1 MADRIDEEMSLVA
14 KKLKEERRKAG
25 LTQLELSMRAGVSQN
40 MIAYIER
47 GDRNPALRTVMKICN
62 ALDIRLSD
70 LLEDI
75 ERPRDPKDREGI
87 KDEIRDLLGRL

>member
-1 MADRIDEEMSLVA
+1 MSDKIDEAMSLVA
-14 KKLKEERRKAG
+14 KRLKEERRKAG

-62 ALDIRLSD
+62 ALNIRL
-70 LLEDI
+70 
-75 ERPRDPKDREGI
+75 
-87 KDEIRDLLGRL
+87 

>member
-1 MADRIDEEMSLVA
+1 MTDKIDEAMSLVA
-14 KKLKEERRKAG
+14 KRLKEERRKAG

-62 ALDIRLSD
+62 ALNIRLSD
-70 LLEDI
+70 LLNDIESPNESKGREDI
-75 ERPRDPKDREGI
+75 KE
-87 KDEIRDLLGRL
+87 EIRYLLGRL

>member
-1 MADRIDEEMSLVA
+1 MSDKIDEAMSLVA
-14 KKLKEERRKAG
+14 KRLKAERRKAG

-62 ALDIRLSD
+62 ALNIRLSD
-70 LLEDI
+70 LLNDIESPKESKGREDI
-75 ERPRDPKDREGI
+75 KE
-87 KDEIRDLLGRL
+87 EIRDLLGRL

>member
-1 MADRIDEEMSLVA
+1 MSDKIDEEMSLVA
-14 KKLKEERRKAG
+14 KRLKEERRKAG

-75 ERPRDPKDREGI
+75 ERPRDPRNREDI

>member
-1 MADRIDEEMSLVA
+1 MSDKIDEAMSLVA
-14 KKLKEERRKAG
+14 KRLKEERRKAG

-62 ALDIRLSD
+62 ALNIRLSD
-70 LLEDI
+70 LLNDIESPKESKRREDI
-75 ERPRDPKDREGI
+75 KE
-87 KDEIRDLLGRL
+87 EIRDLLGRL

>member
-1 MADRIDEEMSLVA
+1 MTDKIDEAMSLVA
-14 KKLKEERRKAG
+14 KRLKEERRKAG

-62 ALDIRLSD
+62 ALNIRLSD
-70 LLEDI
+70 LLNDIESPNESKGREDI
-75 ERPRDPKDREGI
+75 KE
-87 KDEIRDLLGRL
+87 EIRDLLGRL

>member
-1 MADRIDEEMSLVA
+1 MSDKIDEAMSLVA
-14 KKLKEERRKAG
+14 KRLKEERRKAG

-62 ALDIRLSD
+62 ALNIRLSD
-70 LLEDI
+70 LLNDIESPNESKGGEDI
-75 ERPRDPKDREGI
+75 KE
-87 KDEIRDLLGRL
+87 EIRDLLGRL

>member
-1 MADRIDEEMSLVA
+1 MSDKIDEAMSLVA
-14 KKLKEERRKAG
+14 KRLKEERRKAG

-62 ALDIRLSD
+62 ALNIRLSD
-70 LLEDI
+70 LLNDIESPNEWKGREDI
-75 ERPRDPKDREGI
+75 KE
-87 KDEIRDLLGRL
+87 EIRDLLGRL

>member
-1 MADRIDEEMSLVA
+1 MSDKIDEAMSLVA
-14 KKLKEERRKAG
+14 NRLKEERRKAG

-62 ALDIRLSD
+62 ALNIRLSD
-70 LLEDI
+70 LLNDIESPNESKGREDI
-75 ERPRDPKDREGI
+75 KE
-87 KDEIRDLLGRL
+87 EIRDLLGRL

>member
-1 MADRIDEEMSLVA
+1 MSDKIDEAMSLVA
-14 KKLKEERRKAG
+14 KRLKEERRKAG

-62 ALDIRLSD
+62 ALNIRLSD
-70 LLEDI
+70 LLNDI
-75 ERPRDPKDREGI
+75 ESPKDI
-87 KDEIRDLLGRL
+87 KEEIRDLLGRL

>member
-1 MADRIDEEMSLVA
+1 MSDKIDEAMSLVA
-14 KKLKEERRKAG
+14 KRLKEERRKAG

-62 ALDIRLSD
+62 ALNIRLSD
-70 LLEDI
+70 LLNDIESPNESKGREDI
-75 ERPRDPKDREGI
+75 KE
-87 KDEIRDLLGRL
+87 EIRDLLGRL

>member
-1 MADRIDEEMSLVA
+1 MSDKIDEAMSLVA
-14 KKLKEERRKAG
+14 KRLKEERRKAG

-62 ALDIRLSD
+62 ALNIRLSD
-70 LLEDI
+70 LLNDIESPTESKGREDI
-75 ERPRDPKDREGI
+75 KE
-87 KDEIRDLLGRL
+87 EIRDLLGRL

>member
-1 MADRIDEEMSLVA
+1 MSDKIDEAMSLVA
-14 KKLKEERRKAG
+14 KRLKEERRKAG

-62 ALDIRLSD
+62 ALNIRLSD
-70 LLEDI
+70 LLNDI
-75 ERPRDPKDREGI
+75 ESPKE
-87 KDEIRDLLGRL
+87 

>member
-1 MADRIDEEMSLVA
+1 MTDKIDEAMSLVA
-14 KKLKEERRKAG
+14 KRLKEERRKAG

-62 ALDIRLSD
+62 ALNIRLSN
-70 LLEDI
+70 LLNDIESPNESKGREDI
-75 ERPRDPKDREGI
+75 KE
-87 KDEIRDLLGRL
+87 EIRDLLGRL